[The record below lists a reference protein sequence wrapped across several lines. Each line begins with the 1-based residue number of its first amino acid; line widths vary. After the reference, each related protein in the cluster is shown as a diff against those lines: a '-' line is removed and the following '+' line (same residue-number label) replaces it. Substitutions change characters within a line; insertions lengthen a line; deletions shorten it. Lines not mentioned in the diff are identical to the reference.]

1 MHPEDNAAYLADVGR
16 MAEREVVFYEH
27 GVQLT
32 RSFRALKLW
41 MSLRIFGLQAFRDTI
56 DRGIALAEEAEQM
69 LRGDPRWEVVTPA
82 QLAVV
87 TFAPRLTNGT
97 VAEANARVERAVERL
112 TADGYA
118 MVTSTQVRGR
128 TVLRFCLIHPD
139 ARLDEVRETANRLA
153 RYCA

>member
-1 MHPEDNAAYLADVGR
+1 
-16 MAEREVVFYEH
+16 VFYEH

-41 MSLRIFGLQAFRDTI
+41 MSLRVFGLAAFRETI

-69 LRGDPRWEVVTPA
+69 LRADVCWDVVTPA

-87 TFAPRLTNGT
+87 TFAPRLTSMSL
-97 VAEANARVERAVERL
+97 AEANARVERAVERL

-118 MVTSTQVRGR
+118 MVTSTRARPNRTALLPDPSRRPDRGSTPDGR
-128 TVLRFCLIHPD
+128 TAGALLLLNVLAHSPCPLP
-139 ARLDEVRETANRLA
+139 
-153 RYCA
+153 